1 MSEIINNRQERI
13 QNLKALMEKIS
24 SEEESREVRE
34 EISKVLKVVPYD
46 EVIAAEQELFENGK
60 LKDNMLELCDLHSQ
74 ALNGLLTV
82 SNLKA
87 PAGHPVSIFRKENQ
101 AIKREISFLQK
112 IFSEINT
119 AEKEVNHSESVLKIH
134 SHFNNLMDIEKHYL
148 KKEYQLFPYLE
159 KHHISGPSTVM
170 WGKHDQIRGMLKNS
184 IEALKNSSGAD
195 ISSIRALIDIILQP
209 TLKLIDEMI
218 HKEENI
224 LFPMALDKLSEKEW
238 YEILNQGDDFGYCLF
253 EPVEKWEPEDKELVN
268 AFTPRESSKLKM
280 PSGAFTVEELTYAL
294 NTLPF
299 DMTFVDKN
307 DHVRY
312 FTEGTERI
320 FHRNKAIL
328 GRKVQFCHP
337 PSSVGTVERILNDF
351 KSGKAN
357 KAAFWINMK
366 GKFIY
371 ISYYAVRGKEN
382 NYLGTLEVTQDLTE
396 LRNLQGE
403 RRILEYDDN
412 TERKINE

>member
-1 MSEIINNRQERI
+1 MSELINNREERI
-13 QNLKALMEKIS
+13 KNLKGLMEKIS
-24 SEEESREVRE
+24 SEDSGIEVRE
-34 EISKVLKVVPYD
+34 EISKMLKAVPYD
-46 EVIAAEQELFENGK
+46 EVIAAEQELFEDGK

-112 IFSEINT
+112 LFNEINEMSDDDSCSDT
-119 AEKEVNHSESVLKIH
+119 LLKIH

-148 KKEYQLFPYLE
+148 RKEYQLFPYLE
-159 KHHISGPSTVM
+159 KYNISGPSTVM

-184 IEALKNSSGAD
+184 IEALKNSAGAD
-195 ISSIRALIDIILQP
+195 AASIKALIEIVFQP
-209 TLKLIDEMI
+209 ALKMIDEMI
-218 HKEENI
+218 YKEENI
-224 LFPMALDKLSEKEW
+224 LFPMALDTLNEKDW
-238 YEILNQGDDFGYCLF
+238 YEILNQSDEIGYCLF
-253 EPVEKWEPEDKELVN
+253 EPVEKWEPQDKDIL
-268 AFTPRESSKLKM
+268 ASFIPKESSKVKM
-280 PSGAFTVEELTYAL
+280 PSGAMTVEELTNVL

-312 FTEGTERI
+312 FTEGSERI
-320 FHRNKAIL
+320 FQRNKAIL

-351 KSGKAN
+351 KSGKEN

-371 ISYYAVRGKEN
+371 ISYYAVRDKES

-396 LRNLQGE
+396 LRSLEGE
-403 RRILEYDDN
+403 RRILEYDQN
-412 TERKINE
+412 

>member
-1 MSEIINNRQERI
+1 MSELINNRQERI
-13 QNLKALMEKIS
+13 EKLKSLMENISDENS
-24 SEEESREVRE
+24 SEDVKEKLS
-34 EISKVLKVVPYD
+34 SMLKNVPYD

-74 ALNGLLTV
+74 ALNGLLTI

-87 PAGHPVSIFRKENQ
+87 PAGHPVSTFKKENQ

-112 IFSEINT
+112 IFNDINLTDDAADSSET
-119 AEKEVNHSESVLKIH
+119 LLKVH

-148 KKEYQLFPYLE
+148 RKEYQLFPYLE
-159 KHHISGPSTVM
+159 KYGISGPSTVM
-170 WGKHDQIRGMLKNS
+170 WGKHDQIRGMLKNA
-184 IEALKNSSGAD
+184 IEALKNSAGAD
-195 ISSIRALIDIILQP
+195 CGSAKALIEIIFQP
-209 TLKLIDEMI
+209 AIKLIEEMI

-224 LFPMALDKLSEKEW
+224 LLPMALDTLNEKDW
-238 YEILNQGDDFGYCLF
+238 FEILNQSDEIGYCLF
-253 EPVEKWEPEDKELVN
+253 EPVEKWEPQDKELLA
-268 AFTPRESSKLKM
+268 AFTPKDSSKVKM
-280 PSGAFTVEELTYAL
+280 PSGALTIEELTNVL

-312 FTEGTERI
+312 FTEGQDRI
-320 FHRNKAIL
+320 FQRNKAIL

-351 KSGKAN
+351 KSGKEN
-357 KAAFWINMK
+357 KAAFWINMR

-371 ISYYAVRGKEN
+371 ISYYAVRDQIN

-396 LRNLQGE
+396 LRALQGE
-403 RRILEYDDN
+403 RRILEYD
-412 TERKINE
+412 K